1 MTNFLASLS
10 SFATTIISTLGYPG
24 LVAIMVLENVFPPIP
39 SEVVL
44 PFAGYLSS
52 LGRFNFWLVVLAG
65 MIGSVGGAEILY
77 ALGFYGNE
85 RVVKRLI
92 RKFGRWVLITE
103 DDLGKAER
111 WFKKHGP
118 KAVFTAR
125 LIPVVRSLIS
135 VPAGIAKMP
144 QGSFLFYTALGTTLW
159 SFILASLGKILGE
172 NWEVISIW
180 VKNYEHV
187 TLLVLAI
194 IFAYLLYSKLSNYLK
209 SQNSNVK
216 TKC

>member
-1 MTNFLASLS
+1 MTCFLASLS

-52 LGRFNFWLVVLAG
+52 LGKFNFWLVVLSG

-85 RVVKRLI
+85 RVVRRLI
-92 RKFGRWVLITE
+92 RRFGRWVLITE
-103 DDLGKAER
+103 DDLGKAEG

-118 KAVFTAR
+118 KAVFMAR
-125 LIPVVRSLIS
+125 LVPVVRSLIS
-135 VPAGIAKMP
+135 VPAGLAKMP

-159 SFILASLGKILGE
+159 SFILAFLGKILGE
-172 NWEVISIW
+172 NWEVISGW
-180 VKNYEHV
+180 VKNYEHL
-187 TLLVLAI
+187 TIAFFIILAGY
-194 IFAYLLYSKLSNYLK
+194 FLWRKFSSSKFKIK
-209 SQNSNVK
+209 SYPSA
-216 TKC
+216 

>member
-10 SFATTIISTLGYPG
+10 SFATNVISTLGYPG

-52 LGRFNFWLVVLAG
+52 LGRFNFWLVVLSG
-65 MIGSVGGAEILY
+65 MLGSIGGAEILY
-77 ALGFYGNE
+77 AIGFYGNE
-85 RVVKRLI
+85 KVVRRLI
-92 RKFGRWVLITE
+92 RKFGRWVLVTE
-103 DDLGKAER
+103 DDLEKAQE
-111 WFKKHGP
+111 WFKKHGS

-159 SFILASLGKILGE
+159 SFILAFLGRILGE
-172 NWEVISIW
+172 NWEMISSW
-180 VKNYEHV
+180 VKNYEHL
-187 TLLVLAI
+187 TIAILLFGSIYILWKKI
-194 IFAYLLYSKLSNYLK
+194 LSPKLK
-209 SQNSNVK
+209 
-216 TKC
+216 